1 MGRKWIKIVL
11 ISLVLFGGFA
21 PMAMAQDASAEAGE
35 GEEAVLFDSFWD
47 IVKTAWFGDAKSGF
61 DFVAFLD
68 ITLIFLASIGGLAL
82 IIEHALTIRRST
94 MLPDMSVATIKT
106 MFDERRFREALE
118 YCQEDPSFV
127 ASVVHAGLIEAA
139 NGYNAMEKAMGEAAE
154 ERTARLFRKI
164 EYLNLLGNICPML
177 GLFGTVYGMMIAFK
191 QLSGTSSPK
200 PDQLAGGIMVA
211 LFSTFLGLAA
221 AIPAL
226 TGYAIFKNRIDQLSI
241 ESSLMAEELLANFKP
256 QKTATATATA
266 AAQK

>member
-1 MGRKWIKIVL
+1 MRRKWIKILL
-11 ISLVLFGGFA
+11 ISAVVLLTLA
-21 PMAMAQDASAEAGE
+21 PMVMAQDGAAQPQKK
-35 GEEAVLFDSFWD
+35 SFWW
-47 IVKTAWFGDAKSGF
+47 VLTTAWFNDVISF
-61 DFVAFLD
+61 ID
-68 ITLIFLASIGGLAL
+68 ITIIFLASIGGIAL
-82 IIEHALTIRRST
+82 IIEHALTIRRAT

-139 NGYNAMEKAMGEAAE
+139 NGYNAMEKAMGDAAE

-164 EYLNLLGNICPML
+164 EYLNLLGNIAPML
-177 GLFGTVYGMMIAFK
+177 GLFGTVYGMMDAFK
-191 QLSGTSSPK
+191 GLEMTKSPD
-200 PDQLAGGIMVA
+200 PSMLAGGIMVA

-241 ESSLMAEELLANFKP
+241 ESALMAEELLANFKP
-256 QKTATATATA
+256 QKAP
-266 AAQK
+266 QKQA